1 MMNNRNN
8 DNNRKSGNDR
18 SNHHRGGGGGGGGG
32 GSASGTSSAARKF
45 CGHCKNMGKTERE
58 YTSHN
63 IRASFADNALV
74 TCPELLKTEC
84 KYCHEYGHLASE
96 KYCPAL
102 KKRVREQE
110 YEREQ
115 HKKRERGGDARLAVT
130 KKMGGNDM
138 KHVSKFAILGDD
150 GSDSDSEDE
159 KRVKQ
164 VRISKVVE
172 EFPALGGSSVK
183 PKTECPTGLSFAD
196 AIKKPVVEK
205 PVRFANA
212 FVDGQ
217 CVVTFPKPMKK
228 EIVTP
233 EGISKTF
240 SNGTYKTQWPRWA
253 DIVSSDEEDNDDDDI
268 ECMDAWDA

>member
-18 SNHHRGGGGGGGGG
+18 SNHHRGGGGGGG
-32 GSASGTSSAARKF
+32 ASGTSSAARKF

-115 HKKRERGGDARLAVT
+115 YKKRERECARLDDKNMIS

-138 KHVSKFAILGDD
+138 KHVSKFAVLGDD
-150 GSDSDSEDE
+150 DSDSEDE

-212 FVDGQ
+212 FVDGKN
-217 CVVTFPKPMKK
+217 VVTFPKPMKK

-240 SNGTYKTQWPRWA
+240 SNGTYKTKWPRWA
-253 DIVSSDEEDNDDDDI
+253 DVVSSDEEDDDDDI